1 LFQQTEI
8 SHVASARK
16 TSQSTD
22 FLPGLRFL
30 RTPNSFFSAMGKLL
44 HASIKPK
51 VVYERRLD
59 GRQLDARRR
68 KKRKRT
74 FLRWQKARS
83 GACEYAI
90 FMAHTFDFV
99 RIRGTTRR
107 WKARTIFT
115 LLFRYVVAQKTQ
127 TEWYAVRGVVRSPLG
142 YSIDFNG
149 SRKVQV
155 FAGF

>member
-1 LFQQTEI
+1 
-8 SHVASARK
+8 
-16 TSQSTD
+16 
-22 FLPGLRFL
+22 
-30 RTPNSFFSAMGKLL
+30 MGKLL

-59 GRQLDARRR
+59 GRH

-99 RIRGTTRR
+99 RRGTTRR
-107 WKARTIFT
+107 WKVRTIFT
-115 LLFRYVVAQKTQ
+115 FSCRNVVAQETQ

-142 YSIDFNG
+142 
-149 SRKVQV
+149 
-155 FAGF
+155 